1 MTWSRV
7 YKLPKQQK
15 IRRDVKKTRGKE
27 KKKVPTD
34 QLTERNLILSRWT
47 VPDESF

>member
-1 MTWSRV
+1 MV
-7 YKLPKQQK
+7 KGVQAAK
-15 IRRDVKKTRGKE
+15 RDVKNKRKR